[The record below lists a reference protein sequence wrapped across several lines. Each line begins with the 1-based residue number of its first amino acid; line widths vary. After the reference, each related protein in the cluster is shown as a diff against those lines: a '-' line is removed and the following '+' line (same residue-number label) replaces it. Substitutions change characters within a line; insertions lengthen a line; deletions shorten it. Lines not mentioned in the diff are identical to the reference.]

1 MNVWETTAFILPF
14 MFVIIMHEIAHGY
27 VAMKLGDKTAYMMG
41 RLTLNPMAHIDLFG
55 SIILPAILIITKSP
69 FLFGWAKPVPV
80 NFNLL
85 KKPKKDMGLV
95 ALAGPLANILIA
107 VIFAVLLKLSVR
119 FFGKGSEQMSLWIY
133 LNLQNGIMIS
143 LFLAAFNLFPVL
155 PLDGGRIL
163 MSLLPDKWSY
173 KYGET
178 EKYGFVILI
187 GLLIFLPSIGNRLNL
202 NLDVIH
208 IYIDWMMDGL
218 LRLLSFVI

>member
-1 MNVWETTAFILPF
+1 MTGMWEATAFILPF
-14 MFVIIMHEIAHGY
+14 MFTIIMHEIAHGY
-27 VAMKLGDKTAYMMG
+27 VAMKLGDRTAYMMG
-41 RLTLNPMAHIDLFG
+41 RLTLNPIAHIDLFG
-55 SIILPAILIITKSP
+55 SIIFPAILIITGAP

-85 KKPKKDMGLV
+85 KNPKKDMGLV
-95 ALAGPLANILIA
+95 ALAGPLTNILIA
-107 VIFAVLLKLSVR
+107 VMFAVLLKLSVR
-119 FFGKGSEQMSLWIY
+119 FLGIEQTSQWVF
-133 LNLQNGIMIS
+133 LNLQNGIMVS

-178 EKYGFVILI
+178 EKYGFMLLI
-187 GLLIFLPSIGNRLNL
+187 GLLIFLPAVGNLLNL

-208 IYIDWMMDGL
+208 IYIKWMMDGL